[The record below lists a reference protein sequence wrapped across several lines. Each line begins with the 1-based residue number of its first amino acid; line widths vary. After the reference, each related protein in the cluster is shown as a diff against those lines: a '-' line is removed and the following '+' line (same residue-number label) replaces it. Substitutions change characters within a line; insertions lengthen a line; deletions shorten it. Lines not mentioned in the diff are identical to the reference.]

1 MPLREACVR
10 RWAGCGILRA
20 MFSTERANFLEKVDR
35 LALWVSGLTAFAVYL
50 LSLGPSIGME
60 DAGEL
65 ATAADVLGVPHPP
78 GYPLWTMLSWL
89 FCRAFGWVTWQG
101 WPNPG
106 WAVALASAVA
116 GAAAVGV
123 LAAVISRS
131 LKGALGGLEGG
142 TMVRGIAGIGAAL
155 AFAFSPGMWSQSVIV
170 EVYALGALFVSLV
183 MLLALDW
190 LVRRRSRTL
199 VWLGLVFGLGL
210 TNYQVLLL
218 AAVPLGAMVAI
229 RRWRLARSFLAAA
242 VPLGLTIYLLHL
254 GAMESA
260 DALSTPGAP
269 VILRPEAAVE
279 VRYPGALA
287 PVWLYGALAGTL
299 LAMAAVAWVR
309 PRGRWRELGILA
321 GLLGALLAL
330 SAWRFAA
337 RELPADFGG
346 TLYGF
351 GWAWAVHAV
360 ALGGLWALCWRW
372 WRARRFAFVVS
383 VGQVG
388 ALALMAQGLMM
399 GLTHPTTGWFW
410 WPIAWNGVVLAL
422 AWRLLPGGKWVAGT
436 IGAAEAGLAVYG
448 YMPLVSDTLNP
459 GMNWG
464 YARTWEGFKH
474 AVSRGQ
480 YEAISP
486 ASICSMAYLRQLW
499 VYLGDLRLQF
509 MGLGMALGAAGLAG
523 ALGLAGRR
531 AQPERGMRLWPWVT
545 VGLFVMMSA
554 VLVALA
560 NPTGDIQDGF
570 IQKVKFIT
578 SHQLF
583 ALWIGY
589 GLALAAVGLAKWRGA
604 RVAAIGVGVLA
615 AAVALGPMV
624 ENFRD
629 RELVRRV
636 GAAEQ
641 TGHDFGWQ
649 FGAYMM
655 GGAGQILAEVGADE
669 EPLPDPFWPPP
680 MSPGAVYFGGTD
692 AGRFVPTYLAY
703 AVGFRPDICVLT
715 QNALADPTYMN
726 VERDLYGE
734 QLWLPTADEVRTAFT
749 DYTDAVLAGQRTSRG
764 KITEVNGRVQIS
776 GSAAVMEICEE
787 LARQIW
793 ERNPER
799 DFYLEESYRMPWM
812 DAVLEPAGLA
822 MRLRREAEGR
832 DLAIDRARNDDFWDW
847 MVRRLI
853 TRAGYGRDF
862 AAQKSFSKLRSS
874 QAGIYARNG
883 QAEAAERAFGEAMA
897 LFPISPDALF
907 RYLQESL
914 LPQARFAVAGR
925 MLRQYLRVDSG
936 NTRAYAALTRVE
948 ELGKADATFRAL
960 TQKVRDKA
968 ATTADICNLARTAE
982 ALDRHEIAAAY
993 WEQVVAAADLT
1004 AGDARD
1010 GCIALQRLRKS
1021 EPAMELLRR
1030 VPETVWPTLS
1040 GAELVASSGL
1050 AQTFGERQLALGLLQ
1065 CAVKA
1070 EPQSGRVWL
1079 GIALFYY
1086 GTGEEAR
1093 AYECMRTAVRFGA
1106 SSLIEADEAVA
1117 NVFLYLVRRYG
1128 PQKGAA
1134 Q

>member
-1 MPLREACVR
+1 
-10 RWAGCGILRA
+10 

-131 LKGALGGLEGG
+131 LKGPLGGLEGG

-190 LVRRRSRTL
+190 LVWRRSRTL

-260 DALSTPGAP
+260 DVLSTPGAP
-269 VILRPEAAVE
+269 VILRPETAVE

-299 LAMAAVAWVR
+299 LALATVAWVR

-337 RELPADFGG
+337 RELPADFAG

-372 WRARRFAFVVS
+372 RRARRFAFVVS
-383 VGQVG
+383 AGQVG

-583 ALWIGY
+583 AVWIGY

-604 RVAAIGVGVLA
+604 RAAAIGSGVLA

-649 FGAYMM
+649 FGAYML

-1030 VPETVWPTLS
+1030 VPEAVWPTLS

-1117 NVFLYLVRRYG
+1117 NVFLHLVRRYG

-1134 Q
+1134 R

>member
-1 MPLREACVR
+1 
-10 RWAGCGILRA
+10 
-20 MFSTERANFLEKVDR
+20 MFSIERANFLEKVDR
-35 LALWVSGLTAFAVYL
+35 FALWVSGLTAFVVYL

-89 FCRAFGWVTWQG
+89 FCRVFGWVTWQG

-131 LKGALGGLEGG
+131 LKGPLGALEGG
-142 TMVRGIAGIGAAL
+142 KAVRGIAGIGAAL

-190 LVRRRSRTL
+190 LVRRQSRTL
-199 VWLGLVFGLGL
+199 VWLGVVFGLGL

-229 RRWRLARSFLAAA
+229 RRWRLARSFTAVA
-242 VPLGLTIYLLHL
+242 VPLGLTMYLLHI

-260 DALSTPGAP
+260 DALSTAGAP
-269 VILRPEAAVE
+269 VILRPEAAIE

-287 PVWLYGALAGTL
+287 PMWFYGVLGSVAAALAGV
-299 LAMAAVAWVR
+299 AAGW
-309 PRGRWRELGILA
+309 PRGRMRWLWSLA
-321 GLLGALLAL
+321 GVLGGLLAF

-337 RELPADFGG
+337 RELPEGFAG
-346 TLYGF
+346 TLYTF
-351 GWAWAVHAV
+351 GRAWGVHAL
-360 ALGGLWALCWRW
+360 ALGGLWAFCWRW
-372 WRARRFAFVVS
+372 RRARRFAFVVS
-383 VGQVG
+383 VVQVG

-410 WPIAWNGVVLAL
+410 WPIAWNGVVLTL
-422 AWRLLPGGKWVAGT
+422 AWRLLPGGKWVAKT
-436 IGAAEAGLAVYG
+436 IGAAEAGLAIYG
-448 YMPLVSDTLNP
+448 YMPLVSDMLNP

-486 ASICSMAYLRQLW
+486 ASLFSMAYLRQLW
-499 VYLGDLRLQF
+499 IYLGDLRLQF
-509 MGLGMALGAAGLAG
+509 TALGMALGAGGLAMS
-523 ALGLAGRR
+523 LGFVRGWERR
-531 AQPERGMRLWPWVT
+531 TRGMRLWPWVT

-583 ALWIGY
+583 AVWIGY
-589 GLALAAVGLAKWRGA
+589 GLALVAWLIQVWRGA
-604 RVAAIGVGVLA
+604 RAAAIGSGVLA
-615 AAVALGPMV
+615 AAVALGPVV

-629 RELVRRV
+629 RKLIQRV

-655 GGAGQILAEVGADE
+655 AGAEQILAETGAEE

-703 AVGFRPDICVLT
+703 AVGFRPDVCVLT

-822 MRLRREAEGR
+822 MRLRREAERR
-832 DLAIDRARNDDFWDW
+832 DLTIDRARNDDFWDW

-853 TRAGYGRDF
+853 TRTAYGRDF

-874 QAGIYARNG
+874 QAGLYARSG

-914 LPQARFAVAGR
+914 LPRARFEVAGR

-936 NTRAYAALTRVE
+936 NTRAYAALMRVE

-960 TQKVRDKA
+960 TQKVRDKQ

-1021 EPAMELLRR
+1021 EPAMALLRR
-1030 VPETVWPTLS
+1030 VPEAVWPTLS
-1040 GAELVASSGL
+1040 GSELVASSGL
-1050 AQTFGERQLALGLLQ
+1050 AQTFGERQLALALLQ

-1086 GTGEEAR
+1086 GTGDEAR

-1117 NVFLYLVRRYG
+1117 EVFLHLVRRYG

>member
-1 MPLREACVR
+1 
-10 RWAGCGILRA
+10 

-116 GAAAVGV
+116 GSAAVGV

-131 LKGALGGLEGG
+131 LKGPLGGLEGG

-190 LVRRRSRTL
+190 LVQRRSRTL

-287 PVWLYGALAGTL
+287 PVWLYGALSGTL
-299 LAMAAVAWVR
+299 LAMAGVAWVR

-337 RELPADFGG
+337 KALPADFGG

-372 WRARRFAFVVS
+372 RRARRFAFVVS
-383 VGQVG
+383 AGQVG

-399 GLTHPTTGWFW
+399 GLTHPMTGWFW

-531 AQPERGMRLWPWVT
+531 ALPERGIRLWPWVT

-583 ALWIGY
+583 AVWIGY

-604 RVAAIGVGVLA
+604 RAAAIGAAVLA

-629 RELVRRV
+629 RELVQRV

-655 GGAGQILAEVGADE
+655 GGAGQILAEVGTDE

-853 TRAGYGRDF
+853 MRAGYGRDF

-883 QAEAAERAFGEAMA
+883 QAEAAERAFGEAMV

-936 NTRAYAALTRVE
+936 NTRANAALARVE

-960 TQKVRDKA
+960 TQKVRDKEA
-968 ATTADICNLARTAE
+968 STADICNLARTAE

-1021 EPAMELLRR
+1021 EPAMALLRR
-1030 VPETVWPTLS
+1030 VPEAVWPTLS

-1086 GTGEEAR
+1086 GTGDEAR

-1117 NVFLYLVRRYG
+1117 NVFLHLVRRYG

>member
-89 FCRAFGWVTWQG
+89 FCRGFGWVTWQG

-131 LKGALGGLEGG
+131 LKGPLGGLEGG

-337 RELPADFGG
+337 KALPADFGG

-351 GWAWAVHAV
+351 GPAWAVHAV

-372 WRARRFAFVVS
+372 RRARRFAFVVS
-383 VGQVG
+383 AGQVG

-523 ALGLAGRR
+523 ALGLARRR

-604 RVAAIGVGVLA
+604 RAAAIGSGVLA

-734 QLWLPTADEVRTAFT
+734 QLWFPTADEVRTAFT

-764 KITEVNGRVQIS
+764 RITEVNGRVQIS

-793 ERNPER
+793 ERNPKR

-832 DLAIDRARNDDFWDW
+832 DLTIDRARNDDFWDW

-853 TRAGYGRDF
+853 TRTAYGRDF

-1030 VPETVWPTLS
+1030 VPEAVWPTLS

-1117 NVFLYLVRRYG
+1117 NVFLHLVRRYG